1 MKEELGFM
9 CKLVVPKFKGVG
21 LLTSKSKAICALPSE
36 SKKIKLPKAKM
47 ILTVN
52 LKLAVVE
59 KFDF

>member
-1 MKEELGFM
+1 M
-9 CKLVVPKFKGVG
+9 CKLVVLKFKGVG